1 MRQSLR
7 GKEISMSKKF
17 GHALLELMIDKNLY
31 NEAWY
36 YYLTGQW
43 RTSFPKELKRWQTLM
58 NSQRKLFGLLPS
70 DPHCH
75 ECGIPM
81 SGFGGS
87 ALRFMG
93 STPSSFS
100 PKLCSGCEQSAR
112 HYEVGAEVMLT
123 MIFADVRDS
132 TPLAESKG
140 TMGFRELIQR
150 FYKETSKVLIEHNA
164 MVNRLMGDQVIAL
177 FVPRFAG
184 EDHANVAL
192 HAAEELLG
200 VTGHADSNGP
210 WIPVGAG
217 IHTGTAYVGAVGA
230 ADGVTEI
237 AVLGSAAN
245 LCARLASK
253 AAAGEILISEESVKA
268 THLDTSHLEARLLE
282 LKGLNQPVSVSVMKI

>member
-1 MRQSLR
+1 M
-7 GKEISMSKKF
+7 
-17 GHALLELMIDKNLY
+17 A
-31 NEAWY
+31 
-36 YYLTGQW
+36 
-43 RTSFPKELKRWQTLM
+43 
-58 NSQRKLFGLLPS
+58 
-70 DPHCH
+70 
-75 ECGIPM
+75 GI
-81 SGFGGS
+81 GGN

-93 STPSSFS
+93 SAPSSFS
-100 PKLCSGCEQSAR
+100 PKLCSACEQSAR
-112 HYEVGAEVMLT
+112 YYEVGAEVELT

-140 TMGFRELIQR
+140 IMGFKDIIQR

-184 EDHANVAL
+184 EDHAEVAID
-192 HAAEELLG
+192 AAQELLRA
-200 VTGHADSNGP
+200 TGHEDSNGP
-210 WIPVGAG
+210 WVPVGAG

-245 LCARLASK
+245 MCARLSSN

-268 THLDTSHLEARLLE
+268 AHLDASNLESRSLA
-282 LKGLNQPVSVSVMKI
+282 LKGISQPVSVRVMKV

>member
-1 MRQSLR
+1 
-7 GKEISMSKKF
+7 MSKKF
-17 GHALLELMIDKNLY
+17 GFNLLERLVDKKLY
-31 NEAWY
+31 NETWY
-36 YYLTGQW
+36 YYLTGEW
-43 RTSFPKELKRWQTLM
+43 REPFPDELRRWQAFL
-58 NSQRKLFGLLPS
+58 NIQQKLYSLLPS

-81 SGFGGS
+81 TGIGGT

-93 STPSSFS
+93 SEPSSFS
-100 PKLCSGCEQSAR
+100 PRLCSACEKSAR
-112 HYEVGAEVMLT
+112 HYEVGAELELT

-140 TMGFRELIQR
+140 TMGFKEIIQR
-150 FYKETSKVLIEHNA
+150 FYKETSRVLIEHNA

-184 EDHANVAL
+184 KDHARVAF
-192 HAAEELLG
+192 HAAQELLK
-200 VTGHADSNGP
+200 VTGHGDANGP
-210 WIPVGAG
+210 WVPVGAG

-245 LCARLASK
+245 MCARLSSK
-253 AAAGEILISEESVKA
+253 AAAGEILISEDSVMSGNLDVEGLES
-268 THLDTSHLEARLLE
+268 RLLE
-282 LKGLNQPVSVSVMKI
+282 MKGISQPVPVRVMRV

>member
-1 MRQSLR
+1 
-7 GKEISMSKKF
+7 MSKKF
-17 GHALLELMIDKNLY
+17 SHSLLELIVDKKLY
-31 NEAWY
+31 NETWY
-36 YYLTGQW
+36 YYLTGEW
-43 RTSFPKELKRWQTLM
+43 RTPFPNQLKRWQVFLNT
-58 NSQRKLFGLLPS
+58 QQKLYSLLPS

-81 SGFGGS
+81 EGIGGN

-93 STPSSFS
+93 SAPSSFS
-100 PKLCSGCEQSAR
+100 PKLCSACEQSAR
-112 HYEVGAEVMLT
+112 HYEVGAEVHLT

-132 TPLAESKG
+132 THLAESKG
-140 TMGFRELIQR
+140 TMGFKEIIQR

-184 EDHANVAL
+184 KNHAKVAL
-192 HAAEELLG
+192 HAAQELLR
-200 VTGHADSNGP
+200 VTGHGDSNGP
-210 WIPVGAG
+210 WVPVGAG

-230 ADGVTEI
+230 ADRVTEI

-245 LCARLASK
+245 MCARLSSK

-268 THLDTSHLEARLLE
+268 GNLDASGLESRSLD
-282 LKGLNQPVSVSVMKI
+282 LKGVSQPVSVRVMKV